1 MRTRREFLTA
11 AGAVAV
17 AGGLRPLAAFSQG
30 KDILLGGVGSDYLHG
45 GDDFDWLIEL
55 DDEEDQLIGG
65 GGSDVSLGDPEDD
78 ADQVERVTTTV
89 LAFLLAI

>member
-30 KDILLGGVGSDYLHG
+30 KDILLGSVLDNSGNLDIYGKPMVMATSSAAVPPAASTTGSKRAAWFAG
-45 GDDFDWLIEL
+45 AA
-55 DDEEDQLIGG
+55 GG
-65 GGSDVSLGDPEDD
+65 GP
-78 ADQVERVTTTV
+78 
-89 LAFLLAI
+89 